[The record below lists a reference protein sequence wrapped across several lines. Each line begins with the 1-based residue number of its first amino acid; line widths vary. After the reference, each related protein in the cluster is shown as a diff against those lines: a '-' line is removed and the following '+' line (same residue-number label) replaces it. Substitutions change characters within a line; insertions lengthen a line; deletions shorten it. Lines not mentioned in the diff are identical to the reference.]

1 MNNPPTPES
10 ILERSRLISEL
21 VMYSE
26 DPQNWLSCEDALEIV
41 DLIET
46 QAKQLEVAK
55 KTLKWYAKQDRDSR
69 PRRLARQGMH
79 GYEDNEG
86 EAEKTLANLSHQSD
100 E

>member
-46 QAKQLEVAK
+46 QAKQLEELRK
-55 KTLKWYAKQDRDSR
+55 L
-69 PRRLARQGMH
+69 
-79 GYEDNEG
+79 
-86 EAEKTLANLSHQSD
+86 
-100 E
+100 